1 MYLIVYYAGMGGH
14 VTALHTAVKNG
25 CRHLMLSY
33 YYDKKIAKKQMR
45 RFRKL
50 GLHIMLDSG
59 AFSAWKSGI
68 EINIDEYIQYIKDN
82 HIGKY
87 IVLDVVGDSEKTY
100 ENLKYMESKGLQP
113 VPVFH
118 LGSGLKYLQ
127 QLVDEE
133 YYYICLG
140 GTVGSSREKRTEFFD
155 KCFKRFPDTYF
166 HGLGMTDPKLMVKYP
181 WFSVD
186 STTWLIG
193 RKLCKLA
200 TMEGEK
206 LLPKDMPIQERLALN
221 VQFFSDL
228 EEKLS

>member
-1 MYLIVYYAGMGGH
+1 MYLIVYYAGIDGH

-33 YYDKKIAKKQMR
+33 HYRKTYSEKQMK

-50 GLHIMLDSG
+50 GLHLFLDSG
-59 AFSAWKSGI
+59 AFSAWKSGVKI
-68 EINIDEYIQYIKDN
+68 DIDEFIKYIKQN

-87 IVLDVVGDSEKTY
+87 ITLDVIGDPEKTY
-100 ENLKYMESKGLQP
+100 NNLKYMESQKLQP
-113 VPVFH
+113 IPVFH
-118 LGSGLKYLQ
+118 LGSDFKYLQ
-127 QLVDEE
+127 QLINEE

-140 GTVGSSREKRTEFFD
+140 GTVGNSRKKRIEFFD
-155 KCFKRFPDTYF
+155 ECFRRFPDTYF

-193 RKLCKLA
+193 RKMCKLQ
-200 TMEGEK
+200 TMEK
-206 LLPKDMPIQERLALN
+206 QITLPRDIPIQERLALN
-221 VQFFSDL
+221 VQFFSNL

>member
-1 MYLIVYYAGMGGH
+1 MIVYYAGINGH

-25 CRHLMLSY
+25 CQHLMLSY
-33 YYDKKIAKKQMR
+33 HYRKSYGEKQIR

-50 GLHIMLDSG
+50 GVHLFLDSG
-59 AFSAWKSGI
+59 AYSAWKSGI
-68 EINIDEYIQYIKDN
+68 EVNIDEYIQYIKN
-82 HIGKY
+82 NYIGKY
-87 IVLDVVGDSEKTY
+87 IVLDVVGDPEQTY
-100 ENLKYMESKGLQP
+100 INLKYMEFNKLQP
-113 VPVFH
+113 IPVFH
-118 LGSGLKYLQ
+118 LGSDFKYLQ
-127 QLVDEE
+127 QLVNEE

-140 GTVGSSREKRTEFFD
+140 GTVGSSREKRTEFFNE
-155 KCFKRFPDTYF
+155 CFERFPNTYF